1 MDIGGRIRTGK
12 SRLVTNTDNGNS
24 AAMMRG
30 SKVSETVARKILED
44 IIARDLQP
52 GTRLPAEAQMLEDF
66 GVGRASLR
74 EALRI
79 LEVHGLIR
87 VKPGPRGGPILAD
100 VRSDDFG
107 RTATFFFHAKRATFH
122 DLLEARLV
130 FEPVMARLAAERAT
144 EQLRQRLSANIEEA
158 SKLLEDSGPS
168 WGRTSGEFHGLIA
181 GMTGNPVL
189 DLLGSSL
196 NDIHTARVRPIFP
209 EGGRKSVLN
218 VHKKIAAAIIDG
230 DGDRAE
236 HLSRR
241 HIQELVKSLEELNPA
256 IGAEPLDWR

>member
-1 MDIGGRIRTGK
+1 M
-12 SRLVTNTDNGNS
+12 TNPGNGNS
-24 AAMMRG
+24 IGITRG
-30 SKVSETVARKILED
+30 SKVSETIARQILED
-44 IIARDLQP
+44 IIERDLKP
-52 GTRLPAEAQMLEDF
+52 GTHLPPEAQMLEDF
-66 GVGRASLR
+66 QVGRASLR

-87 VKPGPRGGPILAD
+87 VKPGPGGGPILAD

-107 RTATFFFHAKRATFH
+107 RTATFFFHAKRATFQ

-130 FEPVMARLAAERAT
+130 FEPVMARLAAERST
-144 EQLRQRLSANIEEA
+144 DEMRQRLSANIEEA
-158 SKLLEDSGPS
+158 SGLLEDSGPR
-168 WGRTSGEFHGLIA
+168 WGRASGEFHGLIA

-209 EGGRKSVLN
+209 EGGRTGVLN
-218 VHKKIAAAIIDG
+218 VHSKIATAIIEG
-230 DGDRAE
+230 NGDRAE

-241 HIQELVKSLEELNPA
+241 HIQELIKSLEELNPSM
-256 IGAEPLDWR
+256 GSELLDWR